1 MVPHGVATA
10 EYCAQSSPRT
20 PPQSESDPDEFL
32 ARELVLEI
40 ISMGVL
46 MWDKESCISAALVSH
61 WWKRHVQQF
70 RCRTQSVV
78 LFPEACWFPTDRRDA
93 HKWVVCHHG
102 CGLYQFW
109 ASNSELARH
118 VSRLNVVYLE
128 FVEDNAHDTT
138 SKSLHQ
144 LFPNVNS
151 IFLTGHFTTSFIHQI
166 GRRLTE
172 LIIGSC
178 TIFSRSDML
187 LELFCSAPLLRTFQ
201 IHLVANSSKPF
212 WTSTK
217 KCAEAS
223 IVTRLSRLSVI
234 IEDVALSLP
243 HALAT
248 GKFLDWLSG
257 DAGAATQTVKV
268 CFIEAPCKLGHIIDR
283 FLRHMALVEVG
294 ISLKMDV
301 EEAQTYTRGQ
311 LRGKFERSSTTY
323 TMISDLT

>member
-1 MVPHGVATA
+1 MVPHVATA
-10 EYCAQSSPRT
+10 EYYAQSSP
-20 PPQSESDPDEFL
+20 PQSDPDAPDDSELL

-70 RCRTQSVV
+70 RCQTQSVV
-78 LFPEACWFPTDRRDA
+78 LLPEACLFPTDRQNA
-93 HKWVVCHHG
+93 HKRVVCHHG

-109 ASNSELARH
+109 VSHSELARH

-128 FVEDNAHDTT
+128 FVEDDAHDTT

-151 IFLTGHFTTSFIHQI
+151 IFLTGHFTTSFMHQI
-166 GRRLTE
+166 DASCRLTE

-178 TIFSRSDML
+178 TIFSRPDML

-201 IHLVANSSKPF
+201 IHLVANSSKPL

-217 KCAEAS
+217 KSAEAS
-223 IVTRLSRLSVI
+223 IVTHLSRLSVI
-234 IEDVALSLP
+234 IEDIALPLP
-243 HALAT
+243 HVLAT
-248 GKFLDWLSG
+248 GGFLDWLSG

-283 FLRHMALVEVG
+283 FLRHMALIEVG

-301 EEAQTYTRGQ
+301 EEARTYTRRQ
-311 LRGKFERSSTTY
+311 LIGKFERLKY
-323 TMISDLT
+323 YMMISDLT